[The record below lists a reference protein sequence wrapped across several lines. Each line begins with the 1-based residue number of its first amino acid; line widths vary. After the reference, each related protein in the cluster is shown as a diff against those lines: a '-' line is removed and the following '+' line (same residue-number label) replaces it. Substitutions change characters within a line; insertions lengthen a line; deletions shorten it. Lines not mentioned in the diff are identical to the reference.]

1 MREAIASYNGSTC
14 MGIKFS
20 RVFAVIGLLL
30 LWTTGGNAVEHPG
43 TLPKDADCSSC
54 HADKVSGT
62 SVHTVMAASCT
73 ICHVSRTQ
81 GDMTTMVLSMAKGR
95 ICFAC
100 HEESAELVQ
109 HRPAVKGQC
118 MDCHDAHS
126 SNRPMLLREVQNTHP
141 LALKKR

>member
-1 MREAIASYNGSTC
+1 MR
-14 MGIKFS
+14 IKFS
-20 RVFAVIGLLL
+20 PVFTLAVLLCL
-30 LWTTGGNAVEHPG
+30 GTTWGNAVEHPG
-43 TLPKDADCSSC
+43 IVAKDADCSSC
-54 HADKVSGT
+54 HWNKVSGT

-73 ICHVSRTQ
+73 ICHVTRTQ
-81 GDMTTMVLSMAKGR
+81 GDMTTIVLSMAKGR

-126 SNRPMLLREVQNTHP
+126 SDRPMLLRETQNTQP
-141 LALKKR
+141 LALKRR